1 VTPTITGIAVAATL
15 TLTWITLGFGFF
27 VLVTLAMAVG
37 ALVGRIVEGK
47 LDATSILDALRGKR
61 SSS

>member
-15 TLTWITLGFGFF
+15 SLTWITLGFGFF